1 MMNYRCSVCGCYLD
15 PGEGR
20 ICEDCQ
26 NERKKILQMRQH
38 PQDQGTAEAVTLP
51 RVYNNTTFCGKEEV
65 K

>member
-20 ICEDCQ
+20 ICEECQ
-26 NERKKILQMRQH
+26 AKVKKVLQTRQH
-38 PQDQGTAEAVTLP
+38 PQDLGTAGAVTP
-51 RVYNNTTFCGKEEV
+51 PQVHDNTAFRRKEEV